1 MYRKNRTIS
10 SIAVLVSILVLA
22 AAPVWAGSTRLT
34 AETGYQAQDYT
45 MDNPDN
51 RNYSSGLDVIY
62 ARMATFAA
70 GADEH
75 NTRGYLKCEDVGA
88 YGANGI
94 RVQLYGYTGEY
105 KTTVASSTEAYI
117 YSQSVKFNPSV
128 ADPNVGEVWYSKT
141 GGTNDTFYKITAD
154 FNTMSFGAPS
164 TVINV
169 VAAWEVEWIPS
180 GAAYKAGEAFVAGK
194 DVDYNSPHA
203 IYWLNG
209 GSKVKV
215 MEIPKDPASYSCGFA
230 FDNDGNLWAGSY
242 TSSGPAS
249 QQYIYRWSNAKVEAA
264 AGGGTLCTPATADVT
279 IACPTFTDG
288 TNTYYTAVSDIECD
302 ADANGFVYF
311 SLNGGF
317 DEVENTEAGY
327 IMNVD
332 QSIASSATPYGSGVL
347 STIAKTNPT
356 SDWDWQKA
364 LAYDG
369 AANIDGGGY
378 YNPETGTGGN
388 RLYVHQDYTW
398 GTGDPDTVTGL
409 AKNDDFDGDGV
420 PDSLDNAPEE
430 ANGDV
435 EDPAYQVDADLDMY
449 GNIADADFDNNGTV
463 TWADFNMMKSV
474 WSGSDDVIDMDSDGS
489 ISYGDFNLLKGRW
502 SNSAPYY

>member
-1 MYRKNRTIS
+1 MYRKNRILS
-10 SIAVLVSILVLA
+10 SIAVLVSILALA
-22 AAPVWAGSTRLT
+22 VAPVWAGSTRLT

-51 RNYSSGLDVIY
+51 RNYSGGMDVVY

-128 ADPNVGEVWYSKT
+128 ADPDVGEVWYSKT

-180 GAAYKAGEAFVAGK
+180 GAANKAGEAFVAGK

-215 MEIPKDPASYSCGFA
+215 MEIPLGPEGHSYSCGFT
-230 FDNDGNLWAGSY
+230 FDKDGNLWGASY
-242 TSSGPAS
+242 TTTGPS
-249 QQYIYRWSNAKVEAA
+249 TQQFIYRWSNDKVEAA

-288 TNTYYTAVSDIECD
+288 TDTYYTGVSDIECD
-302 ADANGFVYF
+302 ADASGFVYF

-317 DEVENTEAGY
+317 DEEENTEAGY

-347 STIAKTNPT
+347 SRIAKTNPT
-356 SDWDWQKA
+356 SDWDWQKT

-378 YNPETGTGGN
+378 YNSETGTGGN
-388 RLYVHQDYTW
+388 RLYVDQDYGW
-398 GTGDPDTVTGL
+398 GTGGPDTVTGL
-409 AKNDDFDGDGV
+409 AADDDFDGDGV
-420 PDSLDNAPEE
+420 PDSLDNAPET
-430 ANGDV
+430 ANDN
-435 EDPAYQVDADLDMY
+435 QVDADLDGY
-449 GNIADADFDNNGTV
+449 GNICDADFDNNGVV
-463 TWADFNMMKSV
+463 TWADFNMMKNE
-474 WSGSDDVIDMDSDGS
+474 WGSSNNVIDMNSNGS
-489 ISYGDFNLLKGRW
+489 VDYQDFNLLNGRW
-502 SNSAPYY
+502 GDLTPYY